1 MQRIRIQY
9 AKVEGLRYTGNLDM
23 HRVWERSLRRARL
36 PVAYSQGFH
45 PQPKIQQ
52 GYPLPLGYLS
62 DAEVVDVWLDQEQVD
77 PEGIRAALQPAI
89 PGGIEIQSVQV
100 VDLRETPL
108 QARARSAEYRV
119 VPLTEYSI
127 PEIRAGIERILSQ
140 TALPRTRRNKPYDL
154 RPLIESL
161 TFDVETEP
169 PAILMQLAAREGATG
184 RVEEVLDELGIRFE
198 QARVIRT
205 KINFAAD
212 EKAATP
218 VTEPYEE

>member
-1 MQRIRIQY
+1 MQRIRIHY

-62 DAEVVDVWLDQEQVD
+62 DAEVVDIWLDQDQVD
-77 PEGIRAALQPAI
+77 LDEIRTALQPAI
-89 PGGIEIQSVQV
+89 PGGIEIQLIEAA
-100 VDLRETPL
+100 DLRETPL

-119 VPLTEYSI
+119 VLLTGDSVD
-127 PEIRAGIERILSQ
+127 EIRSGIERILSQ
-140 TALPRTRRNKPYDL
+140 AALPRTRRNKPYDL
-154 RPLIESL
+154 RPLIETL
-161 TFDVETEP
+161 TVDVQTEP
-169 PAILMQLAAREGATG
+169 PAILMRLAAREGATG

-205 KINFAAD
+205 RLIFAEG
-212 EKAATP
+212 EKAAGP
-218 VTEPYEE
+218 VTETNKE